1 MKKSEWGPIIWKV
14 LHCITIK
21 IKDEEF
27 PKEREQIIWMITN
40 ICSNL
45 PCPQCASHASGII
58 KKHRLKDVKTKAELI
73 KFVYSM
79 HNVVNKRLKK
89 QTYPFNDIQ
98 HYDQFNTKAVLSD
111 YYNMNIKSR
120 YSEKMMLYTYHRNE
134 FMKRF
139 YTYFNSNISK
149 FNQ

>member
-98 HYDQFNTKAVLSD
+98 HYYQFNTKAVLSD

>member
-1 MKKSEWGPIIWKV
+1 MKKAEWGPIIWKV

-27 PKEREQIIWMITN
+27 PKERQEIIRIITN

-58 KKHRLKDVKTKAELI
+58 RKHKLVQVKNKSDLI
-73 KFVYSM
+73 KFVFFM
-79 HNVVNKRLKK
+79 HNLVNKRLKK
-89 QTYPFNDIQ
+89 KPYSFDNIQ
-98 HYDQFNTKAVLSD
+98 HYNQYDIKSVLSD
-111 YYNMNIKSR
+111 YYRMNANSK
-120 YSEKMMLYTYHRNE
+120 YGEKMMLYTYHRNE

-139 YTYFNSNISK
+139 YNYFNTNLSK

>member
-98 HYDQFNTKAVLSD
+98 HYDQFNTQ
-111 YYNMNIKSR
+111 
-120 YSEKMMLYTYHRNE
+120 
-134 FMKRF
+134 KRF
-139 YTYFNSNISK
+139 YLITTT
-149 FNQ
+149 